1 MSRGFS
7 KPRCFLLPPHQQF
20 VQLETSELFFLLVPF
35 FLERQ
40 CFVVDIASTA
50 SETPHLPLLFAV
62 GHQLE
67 PEGLPTFHVFII
79 IWSMDKIKDLRHGR
93 HCASAM
99 HVHLVFVTK
108 RRHCIFDGQAIEA
121 LRPIFSKV
129 CTDFQAQLVEL
140 DGQRDHVHLLVNY
153 PPKVSVSSLV
163 NSLKGVSSYVL
174 RRRLPR
180 IAKCYWKNVLWSPS
194 YFAASCGGA
203 PLHLIKRYIEQQA
216 TPL

>member
-1 MSRGFS
+1 M
-7 KPRCFLLPPHQQF
+7 
-20 VQLETSELFFLLVPF
+20 
-35 FLERQ
+35 
-40 CFVVDIASTA
+40 A
-50 SETPHLPLLFAV
+50 SETAHLPLRFAV
-62 GHQLE
+62 EHQLE
-67 PEGLPTFHVFII
+67 LEGLPTFHAFII

-108 RRHCIFDGQAIEA
+108 CRHCSFDGQAIEA
-121 LRPIFSKV
+121 LRAIFSKV

-163 NSLKGVSSYVL
+163 NALKGVSSYVL

-180 IAKCYWKNVLWSPS
+180 IAKCYSRRMFCRRLLISPHPVAAHHSSSSSDTLNSRPHRYSRGLPRPEGRGLRHSRGHDLVGSSEGGWCCLWP
-194 YFAASCGGA
+194 
-203 PLHLIKRYIEQQA
+203 PLRF
-216 TPL
+216 